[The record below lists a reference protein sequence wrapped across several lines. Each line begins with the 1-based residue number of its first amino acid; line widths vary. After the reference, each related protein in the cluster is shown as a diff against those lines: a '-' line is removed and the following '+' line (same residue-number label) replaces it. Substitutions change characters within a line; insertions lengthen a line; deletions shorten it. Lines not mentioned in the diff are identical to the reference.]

1 MEFSSADEPT
11 RVAFGTVFY
20 ACIYWRVQPADPGG
34 FASEGTPTCPSEA
47 KQPLTAP
54 PNTPKTTTHLCQRD
68 ELLLFKEIFR
78 IVKLGAKFTVTFLS
92 LEGAKVS
99 QPDTVTL
106 LQFADDGF
114 KDDLEDGV
122 SQAP

>member
-1 MEFSSADEPT
+1 MAL
-11 RVAFGTVFY
+11 AGT
-20 ACIYWRVQPADPGG
+20 
-34 FASEGTPTCPSEA
+34 EGTE
-47 KQPLTAP
+47 
-54 PNTPKTTTHLCQRD
+54 
-68 ELLLFKEIFR
+68 
-78 IVKLGAKFTVTFLS
+78 
-92 LEGAKVS
+92 VS